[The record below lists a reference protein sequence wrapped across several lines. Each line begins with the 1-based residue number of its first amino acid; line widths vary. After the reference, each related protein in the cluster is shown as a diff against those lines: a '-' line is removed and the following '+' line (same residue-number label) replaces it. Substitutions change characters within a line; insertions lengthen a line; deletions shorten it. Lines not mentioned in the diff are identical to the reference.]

1 MTTREAARSLQRYGG
16 ALASGLA
23 TAELHHHQGHESG
36 RTSPFDDLGDE
47 QHVPAA
53 LIEFEAVGHVFAQ
66 LPDSQPSVPVHPT
79 FAVQCALI
87 GRRY

>member
-66 LPDSQPSVPVHPT
+66 LPDSHLPYLSTQRSQCSV
-79 FAVQCALI
+79 L